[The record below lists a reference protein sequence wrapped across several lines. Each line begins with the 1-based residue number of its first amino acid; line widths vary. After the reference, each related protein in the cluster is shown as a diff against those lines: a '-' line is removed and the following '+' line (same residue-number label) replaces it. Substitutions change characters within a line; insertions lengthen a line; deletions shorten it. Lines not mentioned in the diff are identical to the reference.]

1 MGIIPELVTYNV
13 ARLQG
18 CKVASRSG
26 GCSLEPAPAY
36 GIMVGKWISVSLFF
50 MFCLGSLRPNRAMR
64 IAEIFKSL
72 QGEGLLTGTP
82 SVFVRVSGCNL
93 RCRFCDTP
101 FASWWPEGEHLTVEQ
116 IVARVVELGEEH
128 VVLTGGEPMIFPES
142 VEMTERLRALGRHIT
157 IETAGTRYLPVVA
170 DLISLS
176 PKLSNSV
183 PDSAADAAWARRHE
197 ARRRAPDVVRRLV
210 AEYPYQVKFVVDSPA
225 DCREV
230 EQYLAEYPEIDRDRV
245 LLMPMGTEAAR
256 LAETAVWLEPY
267 CARHGLR
274 FCPRRQVEWFG
285 GVLRGT

>member
-1 MGIIPELVTYNV
+1 MN
-13 ARLQG
+13 G
-18 CKVASRSG
+18 CMAAGSDW
-26 GCSLEPAPAY
+26 CSLERTPAY
-36 GIMVGKWISVSLFF
+36 GIMEASGRPLRSFPCVRP
-50 MFCLGSLRPNRAMR
+50 LGSLAAMR

-72 QGEGLLTGTP
+72 QGEGFLTGMP

-116 IVARVVELGEEH
+116 VVARVVELAEKH
-128 VVLTGGEPMIFPES
+128 VILTGGEPMIFPES
-142 VEMTERLRALGRHIT
+142 VELTERLRTLGRHIT
-157 IETAGTRYLPVVA
+157 IETAGTRYLPVAA
-170 DLISLS
+170 DLISVS

-183 PDSAADAAWARRHE
+183 PDSGSDAAWTQRHE
-197 ARRRAPDVVRRLV
+197 ARRRAPEVLRRLV
-210 AEYPYQVKFVVDSPA
+210 AEYPYQVKFVVESPA

-230 EQYLAEYPEIDRDRV
+230 EHYLADFPEIDRDRV

-267 CARHGLR
+267 CAQHGLR
-274 FCPRRQVEWFG
+274 YCPRRQVEWFG